1 MRCQWPSAVV
11 DRMASFTASELR
23 FCRATLGLEEG
34 DAQSLEETASGFKAA
49 AEAVH
54 AARAAADA
62 QKKEAEILAELGDGD
77 GAQELALRSIDL
89 LPDKGAWE

>member
-1 MRCQWPSAVV
+1 M

-62 QKKEAEILAELGDGD
+62 QKKEAEILAELGNAHDSD
-77 GAQELALRSIDL
+77 PDL
-89 LPDKGAWE
+89 P

>member
-1 MRCQWPSAVV
+1 MRAFPPSAGLSPCCGVIVTV

-62 QKKEAEILAELGDGD
+62 QKKEAEILAELGNAHDSD
-77 GAQELALRSIDL
+77 PDL
-89 LPDKGAWE
+89 P

>member
-1 MRCQWPSAVV
+1 
-11 DRMASFTASELR
+11 MASFTASELR

-62 QKKEAEILAELGDGD
+62 QKKEAEILAELGNPHDP
-77 GAQELALRSIDL
+77 DL
-89 LPDKGAWE
+89 HILL